1 MSGQPATC
9 PIGVT
14 LDPTLCSILND
25 ASRTDLSGPVVEAPV
40 SVQNNMLPNSL
51 VQAINTGSSL
61 IGYNFETGN
70 VIRADTAQYTVD
82 TYATSIQN
90 SAVLVEKPT
99 KTVGTLSAVAGPDS
113 TGKFTATVTYNVSNT
128 PYTFTGSWFRT
139 VTNGETVD
147 VYYKTNDVS
156 RGSLNIE
163 GTGVIPPSMASTPG
177 YELIDFQASVTAGT
191 LLSSPT
197 VTTVDEC
204 ADRCDDTTGCV
215 GFNFGGLDTNT
226 LCELVN
232 STTTREYVDNKV
244 GFVKENIPT
253 AQTGDG
259 SNRPGT
265 DLTNQGAYCENA
277 PACNRDIARVI
288 NENGSATDPIAS
300 FSTSDLDS
308 CAYCPIRKYNRAGH
322 VTTNEVGVS
331 KGNASPADAI
341 AQLQYGNDGTF
352 ASHVT
357 LEAGKCYEFTTY
369 GFANWTQ
376 TQYNTPDATISFTAC
391 LIPTSDN
398 KFKLLMLSST
408 GMYIYNKTIK
418 YRLTSTTNSGVPIV
432 ATETSERIPP
442 GVFRDDSKE
451 YLFNFDPINYVEN
464 GFQIIMN
471 SIPQDIQSSRTE
483 TIFKNLTTQIYSSDF
498 NKSIFILREITLD
511 AFYTAFLARNT
522 RGWKVNSY
530 YVNTVPYSSVPL
542 FLNSSNELF
551 YVTVQSGK
559 FLVRKVPDAMRD
571 WYFDVNPSWGTING
585 PYVASA
591 MFIVENPDDDTAG
604 TSAQPLNKITDSD
617 FWTSL
622 TTPGPDMPGDPYE
635 QFGQYRT
642 LDVAPPPAAQ
652 DWAYARRQGCDKNC
666 GSVSQGYAIY
676 KCTASG
682 GGNCDPGKGAYVS
695 GPVCGGTHISCR
707 PGDNS
712 TDMKAIFS
720 YQFAGLRVV
729 SSVAIS
735 GGSNSDHNTDGLR
748 IRTIYEND
756 PTQTVTTDITKVST
770 LFRPA
775 TQQRFIYPP
784 NQSVVLYEGCN
795 FALTGADGLPRGR
808 FYLPISASSSSA
820 VWDWGTD
827 VYGASWVRKLNLSS
841 LSIPLGV
848 TVELYAQQYMDY
860 LRIDGAGESSVVQ
873 FAYNRSGLSG
883 CTGGNTQYRW
893 DNRADAWR
901 AYYNPSGV
909 PGRIQSFIPGG

>member
-226 LCELVN
+226 VCELVN

-357 LEAGKCYEFTTY
+357 LEAGKFYNFQNSWADTPTPFY
-369 GFANWTQ
+369 AGLFA
-376 TQYNTPDATISFTAC
+376 
-391 LIPTSDN
+391 IPNSSN
-398 KFKLLMLSST
+398 NFKLLIITSKSMNFYS
-408 GMYIYNKTIK
+408 KTKLNDSVDFEYWMPPFIERQNAPAENFSFEPVHFVTDGFK
-418 YRLTSTTNSGVPIV
+418 ITMSGVPVKIEGTNLRRKFTLLN
-432 ATETSERIPP
+432 APTNSQEDLNNIYIPSEITPD
-442 GVFRDDSKE
+442 VFYSA
-451 YLFNFDPINYVEN
+451 YLSVGI
-464 GFQIIMN
+464 
-471 SIPQDIQSSRTE
+471 
-483 TIFKNLTTQIYSSDF
+483 LTTDGGR
-498 NKSIFILREITLD
+498 KLHPRPPIF
-511 AFYTAFLARNT
+511 
-522 RGWKVNSY
+522 VNA
-530 YVNTVPYSSVPL
+530 
-542 FLNSSNELF
+542 SNELF
-551 YVTVQSGK
+551 HVNVINGK
-559 FLVRKVPDAMRD
+559 LTSRKIPAGTQD
-571 WYFDVNPSWGTING
+571 WYLELLVPSVSTILQ
-585 PYVASA
+585 VATIS
-591 MFIVENPDDDTAG
+591 ENVFLFGQTY
-604 TSAQPLNKITDSD
+604 NKIPDTEFWEETRGSD
-617 FWTSL
+617 L
-622 TTPGPDMPGDPYE
+622 PEDPYE

-735 GGSNSDHNTDGLR
+735 GGSNSDHNTDSLR
-748 IRTIYEND
+748 IRTIYVND

-775 TQQRFIYPP
+775 TQQRFMCLPGTLGSLGTCIYPP